1 MSLDPAT
8 LAPHVD
14 PDWTE
19 ALVLELRLRDV
30 PGDAIGDVL
39 TEIDAHVVD
48 SGTSAQDA
56 FGDATRYAEELAET
70 AARPVP
76 DDPRD
81 MVPYALGAA
90 GFVAALNGLGAWL
103 RSGSGSGPL
112 AVTVGIAAVLVVV
125 AVTPFVLQ
133 RYGTPLLRFLVSG
146 SPLRASL
153 VVMAPMVPTVVL
165 VLLGRAWELVTLP
178 AAPVTLGGAAVAVAA
193 LVMARRRPSLEDP
206 VVAPGG
212 DRDAA
217 LAEARRETTRL
228 TLLTTGAQV
237 VIAVVAV
244 VGVVLL
250 SR

>member
-1 MSLDPAT
+1 VSLDPAT

-30 PGDAIGDVL
+30 PGDVIGDVL
-39 TEIDAHVVD
+39 TEIETHVLD

-56 FGDATRYAEELAET
+56 FGDATRYAEQVAET
-70 AARPVP
+70 AARPTP

-90 GFVAALNGLGAWL
+90 GFVAALNGLGSWVK
-103 RSGSGSGPL
+103 SGTL
-112 AVTVGIAAVLVVV
+112 TLTVGILAVVVVV

-133 RYGTPLLRFLVSG
+133 RYGTPLLRFLVTG

-165 VLLGRAWELVTLP
+165 VLLGRAWEVAALP
-178 AAPVTLGGAAVAVAA
+178 AAPVTLGGAAVALAA
-193 LVMARRRPSLEDP
+193 VVMARRRPTAEDP

-212 DRDAA
+212 DREAA
-217 LAEARRETTRL
+217 LAAARRETGRL
-228 TLLTTGAQV
+228 TLVTTGVQV
-237 VIAVVAV
+237 TIAVLAV